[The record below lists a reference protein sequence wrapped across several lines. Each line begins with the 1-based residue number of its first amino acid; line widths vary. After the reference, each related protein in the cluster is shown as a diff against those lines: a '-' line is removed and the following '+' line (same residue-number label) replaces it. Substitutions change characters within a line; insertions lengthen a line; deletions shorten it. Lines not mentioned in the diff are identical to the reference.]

1 MKNDHS
7 AQVNATATTASNTRS
22 VHETFKRTPL
32 QIAVRKRA
40 EHLASIEVRRRQIAV
55 YEAAIAA
62 LDATI
67 ASLGGLPK
75 PRPLRIPYRCG
86 GLVQRTIFDMFR
98 ESDPEPITSADV
110 AVRIAAHYGLSLDDP
125 LTRKVLRARAVQ
137 ALNKLRHKGLARCVG
152 KGAASCV
159 GNPFG
164 LWVRF

>member
-1 MKNDHS
+1 M
-7 AQVNATATTASNTRS
+7 TASSTRS
-22 VHETFKRTPL
+22 VPETFKRTPL

-40 EHLASIEVRRRQIAV
+40 EALASIVIRQRQIAEL
-55 YEAAIAA
+55 EARIAS

-67 ASLGGLPK
+67 AGLGGLPK

-98 ESDPEPITSADV
+98 ESAGPITSADV

-125 LTRKVLRARAVQ
+125 LVRRVLRARAVQ
-137 ALNKLRHKGLARCVG
+137 ALNRLRHKGLARCVG
-152 KGAASCV
+152 KGEASRK

-164 LWVRF
+164 LWLLVLHDDLASDEVF